1 MSTSTETHSKA
12 VTVTPASR
20 PGTPTWEIAY
30 LYPTQGEWTEEDY
43 LALDTN
49 HLVEFTDGCL
59 EFLPMPNLL
68 HQFLVDYLH
77 SLLKSHVQRHESGR
91 VLFAPLPVRL
101 RPGTIREPDVVWLKP
116 ERMTDLRQP
125 PDGADLVM
133 EVVSEGES
141 ARQRDIQTKR
151 HEYAQAG
158 IPEYW
163 IIDPESSTATVL
175 TLHENE
181 YREHGTFGT
190 GTTADSVLLPGFT
203 VNIDELFAAARTSET
218 PPETPPTTES

>member
-12 VTVTPASR
+12 VAPASR

-59 EFLPMPNLL
+59 EFLPMPNVL
-68 HQFLVDYLH
+68 HQRLVRYLFT
-77 SLLKSHVQRHESGR
+77 LLNLHVTRHAAGE
-91 VLFAPLPVRL
+91 VFFAPLRIRVRHG
-101 RPGTIREPDVVWLKP
+101 RIREPDVAYM
-116 ERMTDLRQP
+116 RAGRTIDIRQL

-133 EVVSEGES
+133 EVVSEGEES
-141 ARQRDIQTKR
+141 RQRDIQTKR
-151 HEYAQAG
+151 HEYAEAG

-163 IIDPESSTATVL
+163 IIDPESNTVTVL
-175 TLHENE
+175 ALHENE
-181 YREHGTFGT
+181 YREHGTFGN
-190 GTTADSVLLPGFT
+190 GSTADSILLPGFT
-203 VNIDELFAAARTSET
+203 VNIDELFATARSGET
-218 PPETPPTTES
+218 PPDTPPNPES